1 MAAPTPTADDL
12 ARLRD
17 ACRLLWQAVLGDLAK
32 ERQAY
37 LAAASAAQQAPEVTE
52 AFTRN
57 LQRTTAA
64 IAHLTAQAPPEAA
77 PAADPDDQLASPA
90 EPLADPLGQLR
101 LVRAG

>member
-37 LAAASAAQQAPEVTE
+37 LAAD
-52 AFTRN
+52 
-57 LQRTTAA
+57 A
-64 IAHLTAQAPPEAA
+64 IPK
-77 PAADPDDQLASPA
+77 
-90 EPLADPLGQLR
+90 R
-101 LVRAG
+101 LIK